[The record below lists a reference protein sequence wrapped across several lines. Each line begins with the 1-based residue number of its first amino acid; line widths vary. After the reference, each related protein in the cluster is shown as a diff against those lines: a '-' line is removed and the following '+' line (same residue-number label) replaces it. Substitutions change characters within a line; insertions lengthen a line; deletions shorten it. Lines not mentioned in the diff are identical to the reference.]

1 MSDRSKLDLAQPF
14 TRGNDKLVYH
24 FDEHSNLRKTRMDIL
39 LAWMNGVTC
48 FSFRFNYKGRKFG
61 DPKSEEDNIAI
72 PHAAGFDER
81 DVIEMA
87 TTAYVRFQNT
97 VAKLIAG

>member
-1 MSDRSKLDLAQPF
+1 MSNRSQLDLAQPF
-14 TRGNDKLVYH
+14 NRGNDLLVYE
-24 FDEHSNLRKTRMDIL
+24 FDEHSNLRKTRTDIL
-39 LAWMNGVTC
+39 LAWMSGVTC

-61 DPKSEEDNIAI
+61 DPDSPDDNIAI

-87 TTAYVRFQNT
+87 TTAHMRFQNT
-97 VAKLIAG
+97 VSKLIK